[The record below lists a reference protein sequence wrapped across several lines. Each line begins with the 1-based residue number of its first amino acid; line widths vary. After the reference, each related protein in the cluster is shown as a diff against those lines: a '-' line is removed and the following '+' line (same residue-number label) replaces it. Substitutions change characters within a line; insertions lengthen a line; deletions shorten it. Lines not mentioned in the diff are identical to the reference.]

1 MTDTLTPNPPKSANI
16 EPKPRR
22 PRQLSSTQVMFAV
35 ILAVGL
41 MLAVNFSS
49 RILADRDLQA
59 VQTKV
64 LQDIDTLKREQARL
78 IDRLNYVNSDAYVEA
93 WARSEGKMI
102 RAGEVL
108 VLPIPSNTLQQ
119 TETITTSNV
128 PVQTTLP
135 EPEHWELWW
144 ALFFDSP
151 PPDF

>member
-1 MTDTLTPNPPKSANI
+1 MAGTLSPNSIPSGEQKHQ
-16 EPKPRR
+16 RR

-49 RILADRDLQA
+49 RILADRDLQE
-59 VQTKV
+59 VRTKV
-64 LQDIDTLKREQARL
+64 LQEIEFLKREQGDL
-78 IDRLNYVNSDAYVEA
+78 VDRLNYVNSDAYVED

-102 RAGEVL
+102 RDGEVL
-108 VLPIPSNTLQQ
+108 VLPVPSNTLPE
-119 TETITTSNV
+119 TEPVTSASV

-135 EPEHWELWW
+135 EPERWELWW
-144 ALFFDSP
+144 ALFFNSP